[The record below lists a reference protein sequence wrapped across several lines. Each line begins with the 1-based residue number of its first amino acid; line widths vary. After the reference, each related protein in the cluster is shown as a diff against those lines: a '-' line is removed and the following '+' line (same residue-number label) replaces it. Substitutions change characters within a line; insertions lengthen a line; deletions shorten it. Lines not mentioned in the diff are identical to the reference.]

1 MRLFSIFDFRYFDS
15 AQYRFWIERSA
26 AKSYW
31 AIAVLLLALC
41 SSAHAQQTVKIS
53 RIGVLISGTS
63 SGATPRIQAFQ
74 QRLRELGYVEGK
86 HITIE
91 QRYAEGNVQIVP
103 DLTDE
108 LIRLKPDVIVTDT
121 SRATQAAKDAT
132 KTIPVVF
139 TAANDPVGDGQVAS
153 LARPGGN
160 LTGFSLLAPELNWK
174 RLELLKDVF
183 PKITR
188 IGFLT
193 RTDPTLEAGFT
204 TDRRFKESEADAKGL
219 RLQLHLVGAKGADDL
234 NNAFEEAK
242 RIGVQAL
249 IAHPSTF
256 MTTNRTRI
264 IELAANHRMAVI
276 YPATVYTEAG
286 GLMSYGV
293 DLIENYRRAA
303 VYVDKI
309 LKGTKPADL
318 PIEQPTK
325 FELVINLKAAK
336 QIGLTIPPNVLAR
349 ADKVIK

>member
-1 MRLFSIFDFRYFDS
+1 MGECQRVEYPIDRAEVNRKIAAITVCVLLFS
-15 AQYRFWIERSA
+15 
-26 AKSYW
+26 
-31 AIAVLLLALC
+31 LC
-41 SSAHAQQTVKIS
+41 SSADAQQTVKIS
-53 RIGVLISGTS
+53 RIGVLISGVS
-63 SGATPRIQAFQ
+63 SVVRPRIQAFQ
-74 QRLRELGYVEGK
+74 QHLRELGYVEGK
-86 HITIE
+86 NITIE
-91 QRYAEGNVQIVP
+91 QRYAEGKILIVP
-103 DLTDE
+103 DLVAE
-108 LIRLKPDVIVTDT
+108 LIRLEPHVIVTDT
-121 SRATQAAKDAT
+121 SRAIQAAKNAT

-139 TAANDPVGDGQVAS
+139 TQANDPVGDGQVAS

-174 RLELLKDVF
+174 RLELLKDVV
-183 PKITR
+183 PKITL

-193 RTDPTLEAGFT
+193 RPDPTPEAGFT

-219 RLQLHLVGAKGADDL
+219 GLQLHLVGAKGADDL
-234 NNAFEEAK
+234 KNVFEEAQ

-256 MTTNRTRI
+256 MTTNRARI
-264 IELAANHRMAVI
+264 IELAAIYRMPVI
-276 YPATVYTEAG
+276 YPATVYAEAG

-309 LKGTKPADL
+309 LRGSKPAEL
-318 PIEQPTK
+318 PVEQPTK
-325 FELVINLKAAK
+325 FEMVINLMTAK

>member
-1 MRLFSIFDFRYFDS
+1 L
-15 AQYRFWIERSA
+15 
-26 AKSYW
+26 
-31 AIAVLLLALC
+31 
-41 SSAHAQQTVKIS
+41 S
-53 RIGVLISGTS
+53 RIGVLVSGTAS
-63 SGATPRIQAFQ
+63 VGRPRIEAFQ

-86 HITIE
+86 NIVIE
-91 QRYAEGNVQIVP
+91 QRYAEGKVQIVP

-121 SRATQAAKDAT
+121 SRATQAAKSAA

-160 LTGFSLLAPELNWK
+160 LTGFSLIAPELNWK

-193 RTDPTLEAGFT
+193 RTGLTPEADLI
-204 TDRRFKESEADAKGL
+204 TDRRFKESEADARGL
-219 RLQLHLVGAKGADDL
+219 GLQLYLIGAKNAEAL
-234 NNAFEEAK
+234 KNAFEEAN
-242 RIGVQAL
+242 RLGVQGL

-256 MTTNRTRI
+256 MTTNRVRV
-264 IELAANHRMAVI
+264 IELAASHRMPVI
-276 YPATVYTEAG
+276 YPATPYTEAG
-286 GLMSYGV
+286 GLISYGV

-309 LKGTKPADL
+309 LKGAKPAEL
-318 PIEQPTK
+318 PVEQPTK
-325 FELVINLKAAK
+325 FELVINLKTAK
-336 QIGLTIPPNVLAR
+336 QLALNIPPNILAR
-349 ADKVIK
+349 ADRVIR

>member
-1 MRLFSIFDFRYFDS
+1 MNEKIFALLLRALPYVLSFVGS
-15 AQYRFWIERSA
+15 
-26 AKSYW
+26 
-31 AIAVLLLALC
+31 LLLAPC
-41 SSAHAQQTVKIS
+41 SPSEAQQTLKIS

-63 SGATPRIQAFQ
+63 SGATRNIRAFQ
-74 QRLRELGYVEGK
+74 QRLGELGYVDGK
-86 HITIE
+86 NIIIE

-103 DLTDE
+103 DLADE

-121 SRATQAAKDAT
+121 SRATQVAKNAT

-160 LTGFSLLAPELNWK
+160 LTGFSLLAPEVNWK

-183 PKITR
+183 PKITL

-193 RTDPTLEAGFT
+193 RTGEAGFA
-204 TDRRFKESEADAKGL
+204 TDRCFKESEADAKGL
-219 RLQLHLVGAKGADDL
+219 GLQLHLVGAKGADDL
-234 NNAFEEAK
+234 KNAFEEAK

-256 MTTNRTRI
+256 MSTNRTRV
-264 IELAANHRMAVI
+264 IELAAHHRMPVI
-276 YPATVYTEAG
+276 YPSTAYAETG
-286 GLMSYGV
+286 GLMSYGADV
-293 DLIENYRRAA
+293 TENYRRAA

-309 LKGTKPADL
+309 LKGAKPADL
-318 PIEQPTK
+318 PVEQPTK
-325 FELVINLKAAK
+325 FELVINLKTAK

-349 ADKVIK
+349 ADKVIR

>member
-1 MRLFSIFDFRYFDS
+1 MSKKIL
-15 AQYRFWIERSA
+15 
-26 AKSYW
+26 
-31 AIAVLLLALC
+31 VLTVYAMLSALC
-41 SSAHAQQTVKIS
+41 SSAGAQQQGKIP

-63 SGATPRIQAFQ
+63 SNATRRVRAFQ
-74 QRLRELGYVEGK
+74 ERLRELGYVQGK
-86 HITIE
+86 NIIIE
-91 QRYAEGNVQIVP
+91 QRYAEGKVQIVP
-103 DLTDE
+103 DLTSE
-108 LIRLKPDVIVTDT
+108 LIRLKLDVIVTDT
-121 SRATQAAKDAT
+121 SRATQAAKNAT
-132 KTIPVVF
+132 KSIPVVF
-139 TAANDPVGDGQVAS
+139 TSANDPVGDGQVAS

-193 RTDPTLEAGFT
+193 RTGPNSPEAGLT

-219 RLQLHLVGAKGADDL
+219 GLQLYLVGAEGAEDIE
-234 NNAFEEAK
+234 NAFEETK
-242 RIGVQAL
+242 RIGAQAL

-264 IELAANHRMAVI
+264 IELAAIHRMPVI
-276 YPATVYTEAG
+276 YPATIFAEAG

-293 DLIENYRRAA
+293 DVIENYRRAA

-309 LKGTKPADL
+309 LKGAKPADL
-318 PIEQPTK
+318 PVEQPTK
-325 FELVINLKAAK
+325 FELVINLKTAK

-349 ADKVIK
+349 ADKVIR

>member
-1 MRLFSIFDFRYFDS
+1 MRKRFFGLKLIPLPFALSLLCALLFVLCPS
-15 AQYRFWIERSA
+15 ADTQQA
-26 AKSYW
+26 AQ
-31 AIAVLLLALC
+31 IA
-41 SSAHAQQTVKIS
+41 

-63 SGATPRIQAFQ
+63 SNATPRIRAFQ

-86 HITIE
+86 NIIIE
-91 QRYAEGNVQIVP
+91 QRYAEGKVQIVP
-103 DLTDE
+103 NLTDE

-174 RLELLKDVF
+174 RLELLKDVL
-183 PKITR
+183 PKIR
-188 IGFLT
+188 MIGFFT
-193 RTDPTLEAGFT
+193 RTGPDSPEAGLT

-219 RLQLHLVGAKGADDL
+219 GLQLYLVGAKGADDL
-234 NNAFEEAK
+234 KNTFEEAK

-249 IAHPSTF
+249 MAHPSTF
-256 MTTNRTRI
+256 MATNRARI
-264 IELAANHRMAVI
+264 IELAATHRMPVI
-276 YPATVYTEAG
+276 YPATAFAEAG

-293 DLIENYRRAA
+293 DVVENYRRAA

-309 LKGTKPADL
+309 LRGTKPAEL
-318 PIEQPTK
+318 PVEQPTK

-349 ADKVIK
+349 ADRVIR

>member
-1 MRLFSIFDFRYFDS
+1 MLFALRPS
-15 AQYRFWIERSA
+15 AD
-26 AKSYW
+26 
-31 AIAVLLLALC
+31 
-41 SSAHAQQTVKIS
+41 AQQTVKIS

-63 SGATPRIQAFQ
+63 SVARPRIQAFQ
-74 QRLRELGYVEGK
+74 QRLGELGYVEGK
-86 HITIE
+86 NIIIE
-91 QRYAEGNVQIVP
+91 QRYAEGNVQSVP
-103 DLTDE
+103 ALTDE

-160 LTGFSLLAPELNWK
+160 LTGFSFLAPELNWK

-183 PKITR
+183 PKATR

-193 RTDPTLEAGFT
+193 RTGPSSPEAGLT

-219 RLQLHLVGAKGADDL
+219 GLQLHLVGAKGADDL
-234 NNAFEEAK
+234 ENAFEEAK
-242 RIGVQAL
+242 RIGAQAL

-264 IELAANHRMAVI
+264 IELAANHRMPVI
-276 YPATVYTEAG
+276 YPATVYAEAG

-309 LKGTKPADL
+309 LKGVKPADL
-318 PIEQPTK
+318 PVEQPRK
-325 FELVINLKAAK
+325 FELAVNLKAAK
-336 QIGLTIPPNVLAR
+336 QIGLTIPPSVLAR
-349 ADKVIK
+349 ADRVIR

>member
-1 MRLFSIFDFRYFDS
+1 VEYSGDRAEVNI
-15 AQYRFWIERSA
+15 
-26 AKSYW
+26 KSSV
-31 AIAVLLLALC
+31 ITVCVLLVSLC
-41 SSAHAQQTVKIS
+41 SSADAQQTVKIS

-63 SGATPRIQAFQ
+63 SVAKPRIQAFQ
-74 QRLRELGYVEGK
+74 QRLGELGYVEGK
-86 HITIE
+86 NITIE

-108 LIRLKPDVIVTDT
+108 LIRLKPDVFVTDT
-121 SRATQAAKDAT
+121 SRATQAAKNAT

-139 TAANDPVGDGQVAS
+139 TAANDPVGDGQVVS

-183 PKITR
+183 PKITL

-193 RTDPTLEAGFT
+193 RTDPTPEAGFT

-219 RLQLHLVGAKGADDL
+219 GLQLQLVGTKGADDL
-234 NNAFEEAK
+234 NNVFEEAK

-264 IELAANHRMAVI
+264 IELAANHRIPVI
-276 YPATVYTEAG
+276 YPATVYAEAG

-293 DLIENYRRAA
+293 DLIENYRGLRFTSTRSLRAQS
-303 VYVDKI
+303 
-309 LKGTKPADL
+309 L
-318 PIEQPTK
+318 PTC
-325 FELVINLKAAK
+325 
-336 QIGLTIPPNVLAR
+336 R
-349 ADKVIK
+349 SSSRRSSSW

>member
-1 MRLFSIFDFRYFDS
+1 MKKAFVVLTLCGMLFTLCPS
-15 AQYRFWIERSA
+15 AD
-26 AKSYW
+26 
-31 AIAVLLLALC
+31 
-41 SSAHAQQTVKIS
+41 AQQTVKIS
-53 RIGVLISGTS
+53 RIGILISGTS
-63 SGATPRIQAFQ
+63 SDAAPRVRAFQ

-91 QRYAEGNVQIVP
+91 QRYAEGKVQIVP
-103 DLTDE
+103 DLTNE
-108 LIRLKPDVIVTDT
+108 LIRLKPDVVVTDT

-193 RTDPTLEAGFT
+193 RTGPDSPEAGLT
-204 TDRRFKESEADAKGL
+204 TDKRFKESEADAKGL
-219 RLQLHLVGAKGADDL
+219 GLQLYLVGAKGADDL
-234 NNAFEEAK
+234 KNAFEEAK
-242 RIGVQAL
+242 RIGIQAL

-256 MTTNRTRI
+256 LTTNRIRI
-264 IELAANHRMAVI
+264 IDLAANHRMPVI
-276 YPATVYTEAG
+276 YPATVHAEAG

-293 DLIENYRRAA
+293 DVIENYRRAA

-309 LKGTKPADL
+309 LQGIKPAEL
-318 PIEQPTK
+318 PVEQPTK
-325 FELVINLKAAK
+325 FEFVINLKTAK
-336 QIGLTIPPNVLAR
+336 QIGVTIPPNVLVR
-349 ADKVIK
+349 ADKVIKEASAKAGGR